1 MNRLIKA
8 LWFTT
13 LLAVSAFLLFVYAGF
28 REDQLIFINNTF
40 EGLDRETFFFLALT
54 LITVSNFTFYILSWR
69 LRKQDN
75 KMTEFIKGWLMGMAA
90 ALNFFLI
97 VVLSFLQIFNGGE
110 NFNYQSIGYLIFVS
124 LGAVIISVLSLP
136 VFLVKEKISS

>member
-13 LLAVSAFLLFVYAGF
+13 LVSASAFLLFVYAGF
-28 REDQLIFINNTF
+28 REDQLIFVNNEL

-54 LITVSNFTFYILSWR
+54 IITVSNFTFYILSWR

-75 KMTEFIKGWLMGMAA
+75 RMAEFIKGWLMGLAS

-124 LGAVIISVLSLP
+124 LGAVIICAMTLP
-136 VFLVKEKISS
+136 IFLVKEKISS